1 MRVATVVTVAL
12 VALARAPA
20 AMALE
25 CDEMMCVRPPT
36 LRLVPSPSR
45 RNASARR

>member
-1 MRVATVVTVAL
+1 MRVAAVVTVAL

-20 AMALE
+20 AVALE

-36 LRLVPSPSR
+36 PLLVPSPSR
-45 RNASARR
+45 QNASARR